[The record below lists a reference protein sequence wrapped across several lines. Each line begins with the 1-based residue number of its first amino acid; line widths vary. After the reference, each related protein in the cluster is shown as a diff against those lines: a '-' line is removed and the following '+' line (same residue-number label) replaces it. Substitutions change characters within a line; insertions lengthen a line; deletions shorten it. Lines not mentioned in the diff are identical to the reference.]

1 VGKNFFPHIFGFYLK
16 ATVSPQKDSLL
27 TVALFCPQHSAPST
41 RFTGTGSSG
50 RKIRFSAKSN
60 NRLST
65 HYGQL
70 CILFPRII
78 TRILSDG
85 GDIRSLPPQRLI
97 LLRLVRTLRVPSE
110 TEALCYFFAVFPLS
124 GRIFRGGASLPV
136 SGAVGRFPDGAVL
149 E

>member
-1 VGKNFFPHIFGFYLK
+1 
-16 ATVSPQKDSLL
+16 
-27 TVALFCPQHSAPST
+27 LFCPQHSAPST

-136 SGAVGRFPDGAVL
+136 SGAVGHFPDGAVL